1 MATQSRAPVILLTR
15 PAAQS
20 ARFAKAL
27 LAQFPNLTVVT
38 SPLLA
43 PRFLLPQVPDRD
55 WTALI
60 LTSETAVEASRRI
73 AAGGTHLPTRA
84 FCVGTQT
91 AAAALAAGFDPL
103 SANGDADD
111 LLSLIT
117 TRPLPGPML
126 HLHGREIRGEIGER
140 LNATGIETVSLVT
153 YAQDL
158 QRLSAEAEALLRRP
172 DPVIAPVFS
181 PRSAAALARECSR
194 IAACAPLSIIAISPS
209 AATAFGAGTI
219 AIASHPDAVA
229 MIAAI
234 ASRLNA
240 QTKP

>member
-38 SPLLA
+38 SPLLT
-43 PRFLLPQVPDRD
+43 PRFLWPQVPDRD

-60 LTSETAVEASRRI
+60 LTSETAVEAAKRI
-73 AAGGTHLPTRA
+73 AADGTRLPTRA
-84 FCVGTQT
+84 YCVGSRT
-91 AAAALAAGFDPL
+91 AAEALAAGFDAL
-103 SANGDADD
+103 SADGDADD

-117 TRPLPGPML
+117 TRLLPGPML

-158 QRLSAEAEALLRRP
+158 QRLSGEAEALLRRP